1 MIQSK
6 IINKVSNILN
16 IPADI
21 VSFYYNLHWLF
32 IREHIQSLPLKD
44 NLRIDDF
51 IKLRTN
57 FNIPSLGKLYITLDR
72 FINFKEQFC
81 KYDKH

>member
-6 IINKVSNILN
+6 IINKVSSNLN

-21 VSFYYNLHWLF
+21 VSFYYKMYWLF
-32 IREHIQSLPLKD
+32 IRDYIQSLPLKGCL
-44 NLRIDDF
+44 NIDDF

-57 FNIPSLGKLYITLDR
+57 FNIPSLGKLHITLDR
-72 FINFKEQFC
+72 FINFKEQFY
-81 KYDKH
+81 KHDKH